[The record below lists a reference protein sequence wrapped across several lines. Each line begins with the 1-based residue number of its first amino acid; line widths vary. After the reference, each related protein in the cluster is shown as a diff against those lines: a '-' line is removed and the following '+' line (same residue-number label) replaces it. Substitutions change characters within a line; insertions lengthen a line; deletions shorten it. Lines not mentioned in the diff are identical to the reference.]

1 MFIYMCR
8 VTTWSCDDGHGED
21 NYFEFN
27 SREEADTYA
36 ATYEDVDAETSVF
49 KMVATND
56 TDIPF

>member
-1 MFIYMCR
+1 MCR
-8 VTTWSCDDGHGED
+8 VTTWACDDGHGED